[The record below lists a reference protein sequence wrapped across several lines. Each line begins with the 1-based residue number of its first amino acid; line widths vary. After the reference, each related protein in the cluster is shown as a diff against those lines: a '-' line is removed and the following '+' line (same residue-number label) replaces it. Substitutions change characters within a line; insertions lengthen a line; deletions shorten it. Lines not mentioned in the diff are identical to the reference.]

1 VLHMPAFN
9 TAPHGP
15 AFTSVNGPSS
25 VSPTEDQKPPIVAKS
40 STWSPASRGP
50 ETSYHSPRSDT
61 SPSTVSSRDRSPESV
76 NKRRRSA
83 SEEETILRRS
93 PGELVAGSRQLP
105 NPFQS
110 VSRDTHTTTMDA
122 PQQPSL
128 PPLGRPD
135 AERRW
140 QTEPRELPHTGH
152 QHFDQRE
159 PRPAESAR
167 PSVPSDT
174 HARIGSAGETDPD
187 DANTTEVTR
196 AGVQVELKK
205 RKRQFANRTKTGC
218 GTCRRRKKK
227 CDEAK
232 PECNNCT
239 RGGFVC
245 EGYANKV
252 PWTKNGPAK
261 APPALQAK
269 ERLSAIPA
277 CPGCNRPHIPHCAPH
292 ATEAAYLPDIR
303 SANGQERKPWNNWP
317 EPTPPPP
324 PPVRAPYPPE
334 APPPAPVQYSQPPP
348 SQHERHLSHEH
359 QAPPPPQQ
367 SLHQQS
373 SRVYHHAPSMS
384 HIPTSSPAPAPAP
397 VLTSKTVVPQQ
408 HHVTQHH
415 PRPPPLPT
423 TLPPAQSPVRFPPTS
438 SLMYR
443 SEKDK
448 MLAGEPFLPFDR
460 ILIDERHQCM
470 GAQQNFNN
478 TAYAS
483 NQFSKQTRE
492 GLFKTILA
500 ARWIPPRKDANDV
513 ISHLGSNVYVVAPFT
528 CDYGY
533 HLNIADNVVI
543 GSDCH
548 LHDSARICIG
558 RNTKIGARV
567 TIQTLKTPT
576 DTKSLKGSN
585 GTEIAQE
592 VHIGENVYIG
602 DNCVIEAGVKIGENT
617 IVRPGS
623 VVSHTL
629 PPNCVAQGNPANIL
643 PN

>member
-205 RKRQFANRTKTGC
+205 RKR
-218 GTCRRRKKK
+218 
-227 CDEAK
+227 
-232 PECNNCT
+232 
-239 RGGFVC
+239 
-245 EGYANKV
+245 
-252 PWTKNGPAK
+252 
-261 APPALQAK
+261 
-269 ERLSAIPA
+269 
-277 CPGCNRPHIPHCAPH
+277 
-292 ATEAAYLPDIR
+292 
-303 SANGQERKPWNNWP
+303 
-317 EPTPPPP
+317 
-324 PPVRAPYPPE
+324 
-334 APPPAPVQYSQPPP
+334 
-348 SQHERHLSHEH
+348 
-359 QAPPPPQQ
+359 
-367 SLHQQS
+367 
-373 SRVYHHAPSMS
+373 
-384 HIPTSSPAPAPAP
+384 
-397 VLTSKTVVPQQ
+397 
-408 HHVTQHH
+408 
-415 PRPPPLPT
+415 
-423 TLPPAQSPVRFPPTS
+423 
-438 SLMYR
+438 
-443 SEKDK
+443 
-448 MLAGEPFLPFDR
+448 
-460 ILIDERHQCM
+460 
-470 GAQQNFNN
+470 
-478 TAYAS
+478 
-483 NQFSKQTRE
+483 
-492 GLFKTILA
+492 
-500 ARWIPPRKDANDV
+500 
-513 ISHLGSNVYVVAPFT
+513 
-528 CDYGY
+528 
-533 HLNIADNVVI
+533 
-543 GSDCH
+543 
-548 LHDSARICIG
+548 
-558 RNTKIGARV
+558 
-567 TIQTLKTPT
+567 
-576 DTKSLKGSN
+576 
-585 GTEIAQE
+585 
-592 VHIGENVYIG
+592 
-602 DNCVIEAGVKIGENT
+602 
-617 IVRPGS
+617 
-623 VVSHTL
+623 VSHSASRH
-629 PPNCVAQGNPANIL
+629 CI
-643 PN
+643 